1 MRHNLSMAGALA
13 LLCAAGWA
21 SGSQAGAMSEEVRA
35 DGYSYANTSQ
45 FRTTHLELSL
55 EVDFEARQLR
65 GGVALELQ
73 RLDSSATQLV
83 LDTKDLN
90 ILDVTELTSDIVGAT
105 SKPEPIWISR
115 PFRLG
120 KPDPILGS
128 PLIVDLPASRQQKLI
143 LRIDYVTQPEARGLH
158 WTVPTLSNPHQSPF
172 LYTLSAPI
180 NARSWIPL
188 QDTLRVRAPYS
199 AHIHTADNLFALM
212 AAKSDNLTKHGL
224 ERWFIMDRPV
234 PAEAITLV
242 VGDLRFKATG
252 PRTGVYSEKPASA
265 AAVKEFSDI
274 GAMLQAAEKLLGA
287 YPWERFD
294 VAVIPKSFPV
304 SAVGYANLAEVSPTL
319 IAGDKSELLPLAYAL
334 ASSWSG
340 SLVSPSEWRDR
351 WLLEAIAGY
360 LAHRIVAAVYGG
372 AHDNEGGAVAE
383 DGVLAADLQDRAY
396 DDMFNQTPQR
406 KGNLFFGW
414 LGEKIGPARV
424 DGVLRTFLERYA
436 GQSVSSA
443 QFITFL
449 EENVLNQ
456 NPSPLTKAELTAW
469 LYEAGIPP
477 GAAPVPPS
485 VGADTAAMTSGD
497 LKSLAPKLRQ
507 WSPVHWIA
515 VLNAVPDS
523 IGAARLAELDREFK
537 LSTNPNAEI
546 AAGWFALTL
555 RAGYSAALLPLQN
568 YLLTTGQLTLIEPL
582 YEQLMQTEPGA
593 TAARRMYAL
602 ARHDY
607 HPFVTRRL
615 EEIIKP

>member
-1 MRHNLSMAGALA
+1 MRPILPMAGALA
-13 LLCAAGWA
+13 LCAAGWA
-21 SGSQAGAMSEEVRA
+21 SSSLAGAMSEEVRA

-65 GGVALELQ
+65 GAVALELQ
-73 RLDSSATQLV
+73 RLDTSATELV

-90 ILDVTELTSDIVGAT
+90 VLDVTELTSDIVGAT

-128 PLIVDLPASRQQKLI
+128 PLIVDLPSSRQQKLI

-158 WTVPTLSNPHQSPF
+158 WTVPTVGNPHQSPF

-199 AHIHTADNLFALM
+199 AHIRTPDNLLALM

-234 PAEAITLV
+234 PAEAISLI
-242 VGDLRFKATG
+242 VGDLRYKATG
-252 PRTGVYSEKPASA
+252 PRTGVYAEKPASA

-274 GAMLQAAEKLLGA
+274 GAMLQAAEKLLGP
-287 YPWERFD
+287 YPFERFD

-304 SAVGYANLAEVSPTL
+304 PAVGYANLAEVSPTL

-351 WLLEAIAGY
+351 WFGEAIAGY

-372 AHDNEGGAVAE
+372 GHDDEAVAVAD
-383 DGVLAADLQDRAY
+383 DGVLAADLQERAY

-414 LGEKIGPARV
+414 LGGKIGPARV
-424 DGVLRTFLERYA
+424 DGLLRTFLERYA
-436 GQSVSSA
+436 GQSVSTA
-443 QFITFL
+443 LFISFL
-449 EENVLNQ
+449 QENVLNQ

-469 LYEAGIPP
+469 LYDAGIPA
-477 GAAPVPPS
+477 GAAPAPPQ
-485 VGADTAAMTSGD
+485 VGADAEAMTSGD
-497 LKSLAPKLRQ
+497 LKALATKIRQ
-507 WSPVHWIA
+507 WSPVHWIE

-537 LSTNPNAEI
+537 LSANPNAEI

-555 RAGYSAALLPLQN
+555 RAGYFAALLPLQN

-582 YEQLMQTEPGA
+582 YEQLMQNESGA
-593 TAARRMYAL
+593 TAARRIYAL
-602 ARHDY
+602 ARHGY
-607 HPFVTRRL
+607 HPFVAHRL
-615 EEIIKP
+615 DEIIKP